1 MNKKISK
8 ISIMMDTIYQRLI
21 PENRISLQILKLFSI
36 SLLFITLAILLGF
49 QNSYAQLTND
59 TASGSQLETGI
70 ANEDVSNTTISET
83 TESQEAE
90 TDNPIQLI
98 SKIRSL
104 LNQTVEEYNSQN
116 YTGAEA
122 LATEAYLDNYEYV
135 ENPLA
140 EKDRTLMETTE
151 VLMREEL
158 RQMILDEVP
167 PEEIATHVENIN
179 ANLDRAEE
187 LLSSSPS

>member
-1 MNKKISK
+1 
-8 ISIMMDTIYQRLI
+8 MDTIQLRLI
-21 PENRISLQILKLFSI
+21 PENRISHQILKLFSI
-36 SLLFITLAILLGF
+36 SLLFITLAIFLGF

-59 TASGSQLETGI
+59 TASGSQLEIRI

-83 TESQEAE
+83 TVSQEAE

-98 SKIRSL
+98 SKIRVL

-135 ENPLA
+135 EMPLA

-151 VLMREEL
+151 VMMREEL

-167 PEEIATHVENIN
+167 PEEILTHVENIN
-179 ANLDRAEE
+179 TNLDRAEE
-187 LLSSSPS
+187 LLSGSPS